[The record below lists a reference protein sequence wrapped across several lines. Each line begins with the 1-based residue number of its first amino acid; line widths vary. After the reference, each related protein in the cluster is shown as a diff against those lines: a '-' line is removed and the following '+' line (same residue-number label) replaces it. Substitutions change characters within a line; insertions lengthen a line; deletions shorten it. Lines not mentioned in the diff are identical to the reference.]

1 MKALY
6 LKVIAYFKGN
16 MDIKKL
22 EECIQ
27 KYGPEKISFVKME
40 AGTNLVGGQVSA
52 VCKKTKY
59 YQ

>member
-1 MKALY
+1 
-6 LKVIAYFKGN
+6 

-59 YQ
+59 Y